1 MDIVAPLWLV
11 KVAQATVIVSIVIT
25 NALPLK
31 GAKDATKKA
40 VRKEWIEYIVINEI
54 RKFLYDDEAIDEMIK
69 IVMQAQRQENKKL
82 PLLKKGITQC

>member
-1 MDIVAPLWLV
+1 MAPLWLV